1 MIPPAFR
8 VGVVGAR
15 RVRQGTGEHLAR
27 LFHAAGARVVAVCG
41 TSEGTATEAAEAL
54 RERHGISATPYPDL
68 DTMIA
73 KGKLHAL
80 AIASPAEAHGAAL
93 AAALKAELHVLCE
106 KPLLPGL
113 QGDEAEARRLAEAF
127 AKKSRLLAVTAQWRH
142 AVPAYLLLF
151 PDVSPRAASTFE
163 METGPSSEGEAM
175 LVDSLPHAISIADAL
190 YGATEEP
197 LKDVSVAFFAPDKA
211 EVAFTHPGGRHGVR
225 CRVRLARATTMPR
238 PMAFGFDGRLA
249 RREAEMPA
257 YKLKLV
263 DVATGR
269 SVPLQ
274 DPLEARVFEFV
285 ARVRKRGPFPPDPA
299 LVSGVARL
307 AQLRAASNGARGA

>member
-1 MIPPAFR
+1 
-8 VGVVGAR
+8 VG
-15 RVRQGTGEHLAR
+15 
-27 LFHAAGARVVAVCG
+27 VCG
-41 TSEGTATEAAEAL
+41 TGADTAAEAAAAL
-54 RERHGISATPYPDL
+54 TERHGISAVAYPDL
-68 DTMIA
+68 DAMLA

-80 AIASPAEAHGAAL
+80 AIASPAEAHAPALSAAL
-93 AAALKAELHVLCE
+93 SAELHVLCE

-113 QGDEAEARRLAEAF
+113 AGDEAEARRLADAF

-142 AVPAYLLLF
+142 ALPAYLLLF
-151 PDVSPRAASTFE
+151 PDVSPRAASSFE
-163 METGPSSEGEAM
+163 METGPASEGEAM

-197 LKDVSVAFFAPDKA
+197 LRDVSVAFSGPERA

-225 CRVRLARATTMPR
+225 CRVRLARATTTPR

-249 RREAEMPA
+249 RREVDLPD
-257 YKLKLV
+257 YRLRLV

-269 SVPLQ
+269 SVPLP
-274 DPLEARVFEFV
+274 DPLETRVFEFV
-285 ARVRKRGPFPPDPA
+285 ARVRKRGPFPPDPT

-307 AQLRAASNGARGA
+307 AQLRASPLTKQTGQTRN